1 MLQVIYASAAKRAMS
16 AAGLRDIL
24 VTARAR
30 NAAIG
35 VTGMLVYDDGS
46 FLQVLEGP
54 DDAVTALVERIKA
67 DPRHDRFRLLS
78 MKEIQA
84 REFGEWSMGFADT
97 SEEAA
102 GLDGFVGYDASLPA
116 RVLEGAL
123 AKRVLRQ
130 FVDGAWHAGQAARAV
145 ITRR

>member
-1 MLQVIYASAAKRAMS
+1 MLQVIYASAAKRVMS
-16 AAGLRDIL
+16 AAGLRNIL
-24 VTARAR
+24 TTAGAR

-35 VTGMLVYDDGS
+35 VTGMLVHDDGS

-54 DDAVTALVERIKA
+54 DEAVTALVERIKA
-67 DPRHDRFRLLS
+67 DPRHDHFRLLS
-78 MKEIQA
+78 KKEIQA

-97 SEEAA
+97 ADAAA
-102 GLDGFVGYDASLPA
+102 GMDGFVDYDASLPA
-116 RVLEGAL
+116 RVLEGAV

-130 FVDGAWHAGQAARAV
+130 FMDGAWRAKQAAQAV